1 MHGFPVLSLQFS
13 RGKARQT
20 GQRTAIICLGVSFS
34 GTTMIVQLP
43 VLDSQP
49 PWRVVYLSVN
59 IRTRDGHSGLSTTA
73 SVRLGNE
80 IRPNADSLLWPLV
93 CDGCHPRC

>member
-1 MHGFPVLSLQFS
+1 
-13 RGKARQT
+13 
-20 GQRTAIICLGVSFS
+20 
-34 GTTMIVQLP
+34 
-43 VLDSQP
+43 
-49 PWRVVYLSVN
+49 VVYLSVN
-59 IRTRDGHSGLSTTA
+59 IKTRDGRSGLSTTA